1 MNYLREINAFE
12 RRMKRA
18 PLSANAQLLWY
29 KLMAFANGLFW
40 PEKFQIDNNRLMEM
54 LNVQSLHTLNVA
66 RKELIEG
73 GLVSFFPGKKG
84 TPSTYRMVS
93 VDALEG
99 PDLSFMEEEHTS
111 DFLCDVRDDITTY
124 FGYTES
130 LRKELAETVE
140 RIWAEFLPGKR
151 PAPGDVRE
159 VFFLIKR
166 QEQHED
172 GTWEMTFPEDKKS
185 TLAYAFDQARQAGK
199 INWKYIEG
207 IYRNWWRSGLETL
220 DQIQDAEYQRE
231 IKLGRL

>member
-1 MNYLREINAFE
+1 MNYLKEINAFE
-12 RRMKRA
+12 RRMRRA

-40 PEKFQIDNNRLMEM
+40 PEEFQVDNNRLMEM
-54 LNVQSLHTLNVA
+54 LNVLSFHTLNVA
-66 RKELIEG
+66 RKELTED
-73 GLVSFFPGKKG
+73 GLISFTPGKKG

-99 PDLSFMEEEHTS
+99 PDLSFLEEDQTA
-111 DFLCDVRDDITTY
+111 DFLCDVKDDITTY
-124 FGYTES
+124 FGYTEP
-130 LRKELAETVE
+130 LGKELEKVVDT
-140 RIWAEFLPGKR
+140 IWTEFLPGR
-151 PAPGDVRE
+151 QPVPGDIQE
-159 VFFLIKR
+159 VFFLIKQ

-207 IYRNWWRSGLETL
+207 NYRNWRRSGLETL